1 VQLFHYHLT
10 TSRVREHEQRY
21 VEELGFR
28 LVARHGSLAGA
39 TIAAG
44 PEREWAELDQLGFR
58 HRLTEL
64 ERDGVNVVVQ
74 PGRWEPPLVD
84 HVGVLATQ
92 AELELVLGRAAAG
105 GSHVQERHGRRTF
118 VATSAGYRLEL
129 RTDLAC
135 AVAPFEV
142 SLAAE
147 DAATAAAALGALL
160 DVEPRRGAIEVGR
173 GVIRFLPGGPSGR
186 PRLAGER
193 IGTAA

>member
-1 VQLFHYHLT
+1 
-10 TSRVREHEQRY
+10 
-21 VEELGFR
+21 
-28 LVARHGSLAGA
+28 
-39 TIAAG
+39 
-44 PEREWAELDQLGFR
+44 
-58 HRLTEL
+58 
-64 ERDGVNVVVQ
+64 
-74 PGRWEPPLVD
+74 
-84 HVGVLATQ
+84 
-92 AELELVLGRAAAG
+92 
-105 GSHVQERHGRRTF
+105 VQERHGRRTF
-118 VATSAGYRLEL
+118 VASGAGYRLEL

>member
-1 VQLFHYHLT
+1 MQLFHYHLA
-10 TSRVREHEQRY
+10 TSRVREHEERY
-21 VEELGFR
+21 VDEHGFR
-28 LVARHGSLAGA
+28 LVARYGALAGGA
-39 TIAAG
+39 IAAG
-44 PEREWAELDQLGFR
+44 PEREWAELDQLGFL

-92 AELELVLGRAAAG
+92 AELELVLAA
-105 GSHVQERHGRRTF
+105 
-118 VATSAGYRLEL
+118 
-129 RTDLAC
+129 
-135 AVAPFEV
+135 
-142 SLAAE
+142 
-147 DAATAAAALGALL
+147 AAAALGALL

-173 GVIRFLPGGPSGR
+173 GVVRFLPGGPSGR

>member
-10 TSRVREHEQRY
+10 TSHVREHEQRY

-28 LVARHGSLAGA
+28 LVARYGSLAGA
-39 TIAAG
+39 AIAAG

-64 ERDGVNVVVQ
+64 ERDGVNLVVQ

-92 AELELVLGRAAAG
+92 AELELVLGRATAG

-118 VATSAGYRLEL
+118 VASGAGYRLEL